1 MRRPILL
8 WFCCTL
14 LFLLGK
20 HASSAAPLDYQVK
33 AVYLINFTRY
43 ITWPS
48 PTPHLVCIV
57 NAGEVSEWLGSNAGK
72 TGINSKDIS
81 SPKDINGCS
90 ILYLGADSTS
100 INLWLEAAH
109 EKGILTVGE
118 TTNFL
123 SQGGMIQL
131 RQENSML
138 RLDVNLKPARA
149 SHLQISSRLLSLAG
163 RVEGDTQ

>member
-1 MRRPILL
+1 MKRPIFQ

-14 LFLLGK
+14 LFLLGE
-20 HASSAAPLDYQVK
+20 HGSSAAPLDYQVK

-43 ITWPS
+43 ITWPA
-48 PTPHLVCIV
+48 PTSHLVCIV
-57 NAGEVSEWLGSNAGK
+57 NAGEVSEWLGSNAAK

-90 ILYLGADSTS
+90 ILYFGADSTR
-100 INLWLEAAH
+100 INIWLEATQ

-118 TTNFL
+118 TSNFL
-123 SQGGMIQL
+123 AQGGMIQL
-131 RQENSML
+131 RQENAML

-163 RVEGDTQ
+163 RVEGDVQ